1 MTKTTKTTA
10 PVATKSTKAAK
21 LANDAATDTKVK
33 ATAPKAAAKKDDA
46 VKATPP
52 KAEKAAKAPTATKA
66 TTPKAEKKEK
76 AAKEA
81 KPEAKPEV
89 VSKKSLAMPI
99 IAADIKAGVARKDT
113 IAKLLAPEVG
123 CSAAGANTYYQ
134 NVKSGAWK

>member
-81 KPEAKPEV
+81 KPEV